1 MAADKTGT
9 SDPYVVFTVNGER
22 LFKSTVVKKTLD
34 PVWKNESFV
43 VAIVSRT
50 DARLQ
55 VDANDPSFHR

>member
-43 VAIVSRT
+43 VAIVSRKGSE
-50 DARLQ
+50 A
-55 VDANDPSFHR
+55 PC